1 MEKSVERID
10 QEIRDA
16 LNLLQIITED
26 IEENLHGDHVSNWMR
41 ARVELTISSLYVLR
55 RYLESICKE
64 DGNDG
69 QAEK

>member
-16 LNLLQIITED
+16 LNLLQIIMED
-26 IEENLHGDHVSNWMR
+26 IEENLYGDHVPNWAR

-55 RYLESICKE
+55 SYLENICKGG
-64 DGNDG
+64 GNDG

>member
-26 IEENLHGDHVSNWMR
+26 IEENLYGDHVSNWVR